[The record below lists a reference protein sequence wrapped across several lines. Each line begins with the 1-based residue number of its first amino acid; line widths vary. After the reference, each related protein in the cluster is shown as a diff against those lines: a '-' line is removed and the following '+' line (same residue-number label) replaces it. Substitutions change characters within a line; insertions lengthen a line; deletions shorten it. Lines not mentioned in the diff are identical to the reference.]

1 MPNRRCVF
9 SKRSMAELQ
18 ETNLENYCERVRV
31 GVLKYCHDVHFHT
44 SPPLTHLHPML
55 SQSEESSS
63 DDDPILSLLV
73 GESLEWCKYEAFCFG
88 FEEILNNER
97 LYSQQSLELEELRR
111 QHELLKS
118 QHKESLEEISNLKKQ
133 LTTSEDE
140 DKSPKNGRC
149 GGRVNRLSWNVALGQ
164 NNKENRSR
172 FPIIDL
178 HEEI

>member
-1 MPNRRCVF
+1 
-9 SKRSMAELQ
+9 
-18 ETNLENYCERVRV
+18 
-31 GVLKYCHDVHFHT
+31 
-44 SPPLTHLHPML
+44 ML

-73 GESLEWCKYEAFCFG
+73 GESLEWCKHEAFCFG

-97 LYSQQSLELEELRR
+97 LYSLELEELR

-164 NNKENRSR
+164 TNKE
-172 FPIIDL
+172 I
-178 HEEI
+178 